1 MRPMELLE
9 PAAKAKS
16 HRRPKSNRETLL
28 EAQQRSIRPTTA
40 VQLCELPLALCTGE
54 GMPLPAN
61 KSQFVDSLCDVLNL
75 PALPEAATIPRIS
88 SVIVETWSS
97 RAGAHYSL

>member
-1 MRPMELLE
+1 
-9 PAAKAKS
+9 
-16 HRRPKSNRETLL
+16 
-28 EAQQRSIRPTTA
+28 
-40 VQLCELPLALCTGE
+40 
-54 GMPLPAN
+54 MPLPAN